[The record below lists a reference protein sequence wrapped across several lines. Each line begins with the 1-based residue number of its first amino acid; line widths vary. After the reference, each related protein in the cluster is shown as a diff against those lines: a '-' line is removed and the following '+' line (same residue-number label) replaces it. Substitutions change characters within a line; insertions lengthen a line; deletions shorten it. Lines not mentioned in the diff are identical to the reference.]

1 LKVVAVEG
9 AIGVARVV
17 TPEYDVAL
25 VGAGPAGSASATL
38 LARTGLRVV
47 LLDRARFP
55 RDKACAE
62 NLSPAAEPILRD
74 LGVLDAIAAG
84 PVGRIA
90 GFRVYAPGGRVF
102 QGDYAGSKDATGRPL
117 HQFGLVVPRLRLDA
131 ALLQAARAAGATV
144 REGWRVGTLT
154 RCDADPAGGYRL
166 TAASGQ
172 EEVTARLLI
181 AADGAH
187 SMVARRLGLAQPG
200 RLRKIGLVAHMRGIS
215 GIGSYTEMH
224 VAGRRYVGI
233 APLESPDD
241 GDLCNVAMVVDEA
254 RDGRAVAGRTGA
266 YLTDALATFPG
277 LRDRLT
283 QATIIRPVMAVSRLH
298 VRARRLSASGV
309 LLVGDA
315 AGYYDPFTGE
325 GLYRALRSA
334 QLAAAVAAD
343 VLAYGHAGAHAL
355 ARYDRLMRVEFR
367 GKRAVE
373 AIIQAAVQF
382 PPLMDH
388 VAYVLGRRKALADTI
403 VGVTGDFLPASAV
416 LRPGFLLRL
425 V

>member
-1 LKVVAVEG
+1 VAHED
-9 AIGVARVV
+9 
-17 TPEYDVAL
+17 TPTYDVAV
-25 VGAGPAGSASATL
+25 VGAGPAGSTSAAL
-38 LARTGLRVV
+38 LARAGLRVV
-47 LLDRARFP
+47 LLDRAYFP

-74 LGVLDAIAAG
+74 LGVLSAITAG

-90 GFRVYAPGGRVF
+90 GFRVYAPSGGVF
-102 QGDYAGSKDATGRPL
+102 QGDYAGSKDAAGRPL
-117 HQFGLVVPRLRLDA
+117 HAIGLVVPRLRLDA
-131 ALLQAARAAGATV
+131 ALLQAARTAGANV

-154 RCDADPAGGYRL
+154 PCGADASGGYRVI
-166 TAASGQ
+166 AATGQ
-172 EEVTARLLI
+172 QEITARFVI
-181 AADGAH
+181 SADGAH
-187 SMVARRLGLAQPG
+187 SSVARRLGMVRPG

-215 GIGSYTEMH
+215 GMAAYTEMH

-233 APLESPDD
+233 APLEAIEQ

-254 RDGRAVAGRTGA
+254 RDGRTLAGRA
-266 YLTDALATFPG
+266 AAFLADALTTFPG
-277 LRDRLT
+277 LHGRLA
-283 QATIIRPVMAVSRLH
+283 QAIITRPVMAVSRLH
-298 VRARRLSASGV
+298 VRARQLSGSGV

-334 QLAAAVAAD
+334 QLAATVAAD
-343 VLAYGHAGAHAL
+343 ALAQGDTSAHAL
-355 ARYDRLMRVEFR
+355 ARYDRLMRAEFR

-388 VAYVLGRRKALADTI
+388 VARVLGRQKALADTI